1 MYNRPRVTPRPD
13 SRTLH
18 CTKQKLNDI
27 NTTQEWENSIPYK
40 DIGPYKVKYTRKI
53 RWRAFKRK
61 GTNMLPLVLL
71 MCQMWLKVNTIAIQ
85 LNMDALEVT
94 HVTKPVSSRA
104 EASFEPSA
112 FSFRFLVFWAL
123 VIGGLIPIVDIVCYT
138 WEQLRMVAFSSKM
151 NLKTSWNWSFVL
163 SIWLFERH
171 FQENCLNRKNK

>member
-1 MYNRPRVTPRPD
+1 MLWRL
-13 SRTLH
+13 RTS
-18 CTKQKLNDI
+18 QN
-27 NTTQEWENSIPYK
+27 
-40 DIGPYKVKYTRKI
+40 
-53 RWRAFKRK
+53 
-61 GTNMLPLVLL
+61 LL
-71 MCQMWLKVNTIAIQ
+71 
-85 LNMDALEVT
+85 
-94 HVTKPVSSRA
+94 RA

-171 FQENCLNRKNK
+171 FQENCLNRKNKYWNLLLEKYVTVDRALKLCVRTIEFPRVARKRMNPTYSKLYFYKINVIKGCRDRTKVNARVSLL